1 MTAGNPARSSAY
13 YIAECG
19 TDNWSCRHRHEFP
32 ASAAWCG
39 WVKYGPDRYAAD
51 TKLGP
56 DATPSWRVRRYTPG
70 RTRLPLSQADYDEML
85 AAFIAWDE
93 STPDGN

>member
-1 MTAGNPARSSAY
+1 MTAENLTRGHPY
-13 YIAECG
+13 YVAECA
-19 TDNWSCRHRHEFP
+19 TDGWSCRHRHEFP

-56 DATPSWRVRRYTPG
+56 DATPSWRVRRYAPG
-70 RTRLPLSQADYDEML
+70 GARLPLSSADYDAML
-85 AAFIAWDE
+85 AAFITWDQ
-93 STPDGN
+93 TVPDEN